1 VGGDAEESS
10 EDIEEAELDE
20 ARKLMEARDLDG
32 DDPAEFLAEQ
42 DRRERRILNK

>member
-20 ARKLMEARDLDG
+20 ARKLMEARYLDG
-32 DDPAEFLAEQ
+32 DPAEFLAEQ
-42 DRRERRILNK
+42 DPRERRILNK